1 MRLTFEQAL
10 ADTKQMLDAIAAKQH
25 DWSLNKPDQEDDGDG
40 TACDDTE
47 SREAW
52 AWQQGREAR
61 AFNKRGA
68 R

>member
-25 DWSLNKPDQEDDGDG
+25 DWSLNTPDQEDAGDG

>member
-10 ADTKQMLDAIAAKQH
+10 ADTKQMLDAIAAKKPV
-25 DWSLNKPDQEDDGDG
+25 WSLNTPDQEDDGDG